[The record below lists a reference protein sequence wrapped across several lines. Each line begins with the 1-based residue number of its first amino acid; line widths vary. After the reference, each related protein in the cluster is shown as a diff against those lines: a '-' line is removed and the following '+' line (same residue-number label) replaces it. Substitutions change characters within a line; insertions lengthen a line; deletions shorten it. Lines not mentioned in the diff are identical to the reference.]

1 MATIED
7 LQNKVRVLK
16 AKVQDKKQDNIRA
29 LRKSLKRTQRKI
41 RLLII
46 KKSTAQK
53 KKDKKEKQTEQTP
66 APAAQ
71 PLAPLEANKS
81 KEIK

>member
-1 MATIED
+1 MAKIED
-7 LQNKVRVLK
+7 LQNKVKVLK

-29 LRKSLKRTQRKI
+29 LRKSLKRAQRKI

-46 KKSTAQK
+46 KKSGVQK
-53 KKDKKEKQTEQTP
+53 KKDNKEKQAEQTP

-71 PLAPLEANKS
+71 PQENKKS
-81 KEIK
+81 